1 MTKFGRNFGSASAK
15 DEIVKVLG
23 GLQHASPMGNLHI
36 KINGVEQ
43 FKNVIID
50 ELEVSI
56 TLVDPKPEPEKKQ

>member
-1 MTKFGRNFGSASAK
+1 MVDEILVSASAK

-23 GLQHASPMGNLHI
+23 MEHASRMRSLHI
-36 KINGVEQ
+36 RINGVEQ

-56 TLVDPKPEPEKKQ
+56 TLVDHKPEPEKK